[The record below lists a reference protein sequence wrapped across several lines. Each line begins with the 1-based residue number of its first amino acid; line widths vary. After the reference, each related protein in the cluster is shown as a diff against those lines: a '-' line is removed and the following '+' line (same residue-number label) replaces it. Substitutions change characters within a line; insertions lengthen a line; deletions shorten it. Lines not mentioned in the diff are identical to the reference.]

1 MFTNQKVLGALLL
14 LFIIGGASYF
24 TYTKF
29 RQEVSSITASLSPS
43 PASLEFVLGNNP
55 PSGEQSPIP
64 APQQQPQQQYQ
75 NPAQVSQLP
84 LLKNKRLVGFPG
96 VLKPEVLQNKKAV
109 ITTTKGNIEIEI
121 FPDSPMGASNFIIL
135 AANGF
140 YHGLTF
146 HRVEAG
152 FVVQGGDPLGNGTG
166 GPGYI
171 FPDERVT
178 REYKKGTV
186 AYANSGP
193 NTNGSQFFIVLQ
205 DNPPL
210 QPVYTIFGQVISG
223 MDVVQN
229 LVVGDVMQT
238 VTIQN
243 LK

>member
-1 MFTNQKVLGALLL
+1 MITSQKILGLILILFILGA
-14 LFIIGGASYF
+14 GGYF
-24 TYTKF
+24 TFMKF
-29 RQEVSSITASLSPS
+29 KQEVSSVTSSPSPS
-43 PASLEFVLGNNP
+43 PASLEFILSSKEPSAQLSP
-55 PSGEQSPIP
+55 PLSQK
-64 APQQQPQQQYQ
+64 
-75 NPAQVSQLP
+75 PAQVSQLP

-96 VLKPEVLQNKKAV
+96 VLKQEDLQNKKAI
-109 ITTTKGNIEIEI
+109 ITTAKGNIEIEI

-146 HRVEAG
+146 HRVETG

-171 FPDERVT
+171 FPDEKVT

-193 NTNGSQFFIVLQ
+193 NTNGSQFFIVLK
-205 DNPPL
+205 DDPPL
-210 QPVYTIFGQVISG
+210 QHIYTIFGQVISG
-223 MDVVQN
+223 MDVVEK
-229 LVVGDVMQT
+229 LAVGDVMQKVT
-238 VTIQN
+238 VEN

>member
-1 MFTNQKVLGALLL
+1 MITSQKILGLILILFILGA
-14 LFIIGGASYF
+14 GGYF
-24 TYTKF
+24 TFMKF
-29 RQEVSSITASLSPS
+29 KQEVSSVTSSPSPS
-43 PASLEFVLGNNP
+43 PASLEFILSSKEPSAQLSP
-55 PSGEQSPIP
+55 PLSQK
-64 APQQQPQQQYQ
+64 
-75 NPAQVSQLP
+75 PAQVSQLP

-96 VLKPEVLQNKKAV
+96 VLKQEDLQNKKAI
-109 ITTTKGNIEIEI
+109 ITTAKGNIEIEI

-146 HRVEAG
+146 HRVETG

-171 FPDERVT
+171 FPDEKVT

-186 AYANSGP
+186 AYANSGH
-193 NTNGSQFFIVLQ
+193 NTNGSQFFIVLK

-210 QPVYTIFGQVISG
+210 QHIYTIFGQVISG
-223 MDVVQN
+223 MDVVEK
-229 LVVGDVMQT
+229 LAVGDVMQKVT
-238 VTIQN
+238 VEN

>member
-1 MFTNQKVLGALLL
+1 MGLILILFILGA
-14 LFIIGGASYF
+14 GGYF
-24 TYTKF
+24 TFMKF
-29 RQEVSSITASLSPS
+29 KQEVSSVTSSPSPS
-43 PASLEFVLGNNP
+43 PASLEFILSSKEPSAQLSP
-55 PSGEQSPIP
+55 PLSQK
-64 APQQQPQQQYQ
+64 
-75 NPAQVSQLP
+75 PAQVSQLP

-96 VLKPEVLQNKKAV
+96 VLKQEDLQNKKAI
-109 ITTTKGNIEIEI
+109 ITTAKGNIEIEI

-146 HRVEAG
+146 HRVETG

-171 FPDERVT
+171 FPDEKVT

-186 AYANSGP
+186 AYANSGH
-193 NTNGSQFFIVLQ
+193 NTNGSQFFIVLK

-210 QPVYTIFGQVISG
+210 QHIYTIFGQVISG
-223 MDVVQN
+223 MDVVEK
-229 LVVGDVMQT
+229 LAVGDVMQKVT
-238 VTIQN
+238 VEN

>member
-1 MFTNQKVLGALLL
+1 MITSQKILGLILILFILGA
-14 LFIIGGASYF
+14 GGYF
-24 TYTKF
+24 TFMKF
-29 RQEVSSITASLSPS
+29 KQEVSSVTSSPSPS
-43 PASLEFVLGNNP
+43 PASLEFILSSKEPSAQLSP
-55 PSGEQSPIP
+55 PLSQK
-64 APQQQPQQQYQ
+64 
-75 NPAQVSQLP
+75 PAQVSQLP

-96 VLKPEVLQNKKAV
+96 VLKQEDLQNKKAI
-109 ITTTKGNIEIEI
+109 ITTAKGNIEIEI

-146 HRVEAG
+146 HRVETG

-171 FPDERVT
+171 FPDEKVT

-193 NTNGSQFFIVLQ
+193 NTNGSQFFIVLK

-210 QPVYTIFGQVISG
+210 QHIYTIFGQVISG
-223 MDVVQN
+223 MDVVEK
-229 LVVGDVMQT
+229 LAVGDVMQKVT
-238 VTIQN
+238 VEN